1 MPMIRKWFIHAGW
14 QFIVFVGIWA
24 GFALSYV
31 YACNNSDRGLIRHA
45 HIWFG
50 RVLMILGII
59 NGGLGLQLAGSPQC
73 YVIPYSAIAGIAA
86 VLYIIGIFVGGMRK
100 TTRAKHMSP
109 QMIQEE
115 QQ

>member
-1 MPMIRKWFIHAGW
+1 MRAKYVSLVVETG
-14 QFIVFVGIWA
+14 
-24 GFALSYV
+24 SYDDGRHG
-31 YACNNSDRGLIRHA
+31 SRTDRPAADSGHA

-100 TTRAKHMSP
+100 TTRAKQMSP